1 MRLKSAEEEVTAR
14 VAAQRNSMITQ
25 PPRLIKK
32 YPNRRLY
39 DTQASAYITLG
50 DVKSLVMEQAQF
62 HVVDAKSGEDLTRSI
77 LLQIILDEEGGG
89 TPILSSQVLE
99 QIIRFYGHTMQG
111 FLGSFLERN
120 LQTFIDLQTRL
131 KNQQAELGDTAK
143 MSAEMWQQLLAM
155 QAPALQGMVGNYLEQ
170 NARLFADMQGQFESQ
185 TRSMLQGFPFPPFP
199 GQPETKADK

>member
-1 MRLKSAEEEVTAR
+1 MTT
-14 VAAQRNSMITQ
+14 M

-50 DVKSLVMEQAQF
+50 DVKSLVMDQTTFQ
-62 HVVDAKSGEDLTRSI
+62 VIDAKSGEDLTRSI
-77 LLQIILDEEGGG
+77 LLQIILEEEGGG

-99 QIIRFYGHTMQG
+99 QIIRFYGHAMQG

-120 LQTFIDLQTRL
+120 LQTFIDLQAKL

-170 NARLFADMQGQFESQ
+170 SAKLFADMQGQFESQ
-185 TRSMLQGFPFPPFP
+185 TRNMLQGFAFPPFP
-199 GQPETKADK
+199 GKPSDPKADK

>member
-1 MRLKSAEEEVTAR
+1 VS
-14 VAAQRNSMITQ
+14 QRSETGMTTM

-39 DTQASAYITLG
+39 DTQSSAYITLG
-50 DVKSLVMEQAQF
+50 DVKTLVMDQAAFQ
-62 HVVDAKSGEDLTRSI
+62 VVDAKSGEDLTRTI
-77 LLQIILDEEGGG
+77 LLQIILEEEGGG
-89 TPILSSQVLE
+89 QPILSSQVLE

-111 FLGSFLERN
+111 FLGTYLERN
-120 LQTFIDLQTRL
+120 LQTFIDLQSKL

-170 NARLFADMQGQFESQ
+170 SAKLFADMQGQFESQ
-185 TRSMLQGFPFPPFP
+185 TRNMLQGFPFPPFP
-199 GQPETKADK
+199 GKPADPKSEK

>member
-1 MRLKSAEEEVTAR
+1 MTT
-14 VAAQRNSMITQ
+14 M

-50 DVKSLVMEQAQF
+50 DVKTLVMDQASFQ
-62 HVVDAKSGEDLTRSI
+62 VVDAKSGEDLTRSI
-77 LLQIILDEEGGG
+77 LLQIIIEEEGGG

-120 LQTFIDLQTRL
+120 LQTFIDLQSKL

-170 NARLFADMQGQFESQ
+170 SAKLFADMQGQFESQ

-199 GQPETKADK
+199 GKPETKSDT

>member
-1 MRLKSAEEEVTAR
+1 MTT
-14 VAAQRNSMITQ
+14 N

-50 DVKSLVMEQAQF
+50 DVKSLVMDQTSFQ
-62 HVVDAKSGEDLTRSI
+62 VVDAKSGDDLTRSI
-77 LLQIILDEEGGG
+77 LLQIIIEEEGGG

-120 LQTFIDLQTRL
+120 LQTFIDLQSKL

-170 NARLFADMQGQFESQ
+170 SARLFADMQGQFESQ
-185 TRSMLQGFPFPPFP
+185 TRNMLQGFPFPPFP
-199 GQPETKADK
+199 GKPESKSDK

>member
-1 MRLKSAEEEVTAR
+1 MNERLIACA
-14 VAAQRNSMITQ
+14 AAQRNRMNTAS
-25 PPRLIKK
+25 RLIKK

-50 DVKSLVMEQAQF
+50 DVKSLVMDQAAFQ
-62 HVVDAKSGEDLTRSI
+62 VVDAKSGEDLTRSI
-77 LLQIILDEEGGG
+77 LLQIIIEEEGGG

-111 FLGSFLERN
+111 FLGTFLERN
-120 LQTFIDLQTRL
+120 LQTFIDLQSKL

-170 NARLFADMQGQFESQ
+170 SARLFADMQGQFESQ
-185 TRSMLQGFPFPPFP
+185 TRNMLQGFPFPPFP
-199 GQPETKADK
+199 AKPADAKADK

>member
-1 MRLKSAEEEVTAR
+1 MTI
-14 VAAQRNSMITQ
+14 N

-50 DVKSLVMEQAQF
+50 DVKSLVMDQASFQ
-62 HVVDAKSGEDLTRSI
+62 VVDAKSGEDLTRSI
-77 LLQIILDEEGGG
+77 LLQIILEEEGGG

-99 QIIRFYGHTMQG
+99 QIIRFYGHAMQG
-111 FLGSFLERN
+111 FLGTFLERN
-120 LQTFIDLQTRL
+120 LQTFIDLQSKL
-131 KNQQAELGDTAK
+131 KNQQHELGDTAK

-170 NARLFADMQGQFESQ
+170 SAKLFADMQGQFENQ
-185 TRSMLQGFPFPPFP
+185 TRSILQGFPFPPFP
-199 GQPETKADK
+199 VKPGDTPSDK

>member
-1 MRLKSAEEEVTAR
+1 MTV
-14 VAAQRNSMITQ
+14 N

-50 DVKSLVMEQAQF
+50 DVKTLVMDQAQF
-62 HVVDAKSGEDLTRSI
+62 QVVDAKSGEDLTRSI
-77 LLQIILDEEGGG
+77 LLQIIIEEEGGG

-120 LQTFIDLQTRL
+120 LQTFIDLQSKL
-131 KNQQAELGDTAK
+131 KNQRAEFGDTAK

-170 NARLFADMQGQFESQ
+170 SARLFAEMQGQFESQ
-185 TRSMLQGFPFPPFP
+185 TRNMLQGFPFPPFP
-199 GQPETKADK
+199 GKPADPKADK